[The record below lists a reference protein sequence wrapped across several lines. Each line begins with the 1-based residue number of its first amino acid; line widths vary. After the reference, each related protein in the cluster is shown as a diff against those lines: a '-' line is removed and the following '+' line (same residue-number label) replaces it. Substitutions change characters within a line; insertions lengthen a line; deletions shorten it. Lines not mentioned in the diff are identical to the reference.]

1 MVNPPSISDACLA
14 ELHDLNRQAEARLG
28 ANPNETVQIALRAY
42 EAARAANVRE
52 TQPKSL
58 FLRGTALV
66 LLEQTDQGEALLVEA
81 LNGAEALGQSEL
93 QFRCVNG
100 LGTVAHTRGEY
111 GKAFSHYHR
120 YLAYARGAGDRLAE
134 VRALGNI
141 GLLYFEMGEL
151 ERSLEI
157 GKEVL
162 SIAETLGSPLVSVV
176 CATNLA
182 EAQVLGGDFER
193 ALETVRV
200 WRPIAQEHGFHVQEA
215 LLQGSDG
222 AAKLG
227 LGRAA
232 DALADLESAVE
243 RGRHLGNLVDLCG
256 PLISLGECYIALG
269 RTDEADA
276 ALCEAHRRCEAARSI
291 ALQLKAS
298 RVLMTLYESQ
308 ARHKEALEHARSV
321 LQFQEHIHSERL
333 SRRTEVLAVEFEID
347 QLRNQAELERQKTE
361 VLQESNALLQR
372 LQENLQHEVT
382 HDPLTGLYNRRHF
395 LELLEQTLIECR
407 ENKRRFGIAY
417 LDLDAF
423 KPIND
428 NHGHT
433 AGDAL
438 LVEIARRLADAT
450 RAGDVL
456 ARLGGDEFAVIVKDI
471 KEAKDA
477 ERKAQRLS
485 QALKNAFL
493 WNGLTLQCSVS
504 VGVATFPEHGLT
516 ATELLHQADSAMYK
530 HKRRRMQ
537 QR

>member
-1 MVNPPSISDACLA
+1 
-14 ELHDLNRQAEARLG
+14 
-28 ANPNETVQIALRAY
+28 
-42 EAARAANVRE
+42 
-52 TQPKSL
+52 
-58 FLRGTALV
+58 
-66 LLEQTDQGEALLVEA
+66 
-81 LNGAEALGQSEL
+81 
-93 QFRCVNG
+93 
-100 LGTVAHTRGEY
+100 
-111 GKAFSHYHR
+111 
-120 YLAYARGAGDRLAE
+120 
-134 VRALGNI
+134 
-141 GLLYFEMGEL
+141 
-151 ERSLEI
+151 
-157 GKEVL
+157 
-162 SIAETLGSPLVSVV
+162 
-176 CATNLA
+176 
-182 EAQVLGGDFER
+182 
-193 ALETVRV
+193 
-200 WRPIAQEHGFHVQEA
+200 
-215 LLQGSDG
+215 
-222 AAKLG
+222 
-227 LGRAA
+227 
-232 DALADLESAVE
+232 
-243 RGRHLGNLVDLCG
+243 
-256 PLISLGECYIALG
+256 
-269 RTDEADA
+269 
-276 ALCEAHRRCEAARSI
+276 
-291 ALQLKAS
+291 
-298 RVLMTLYESQ
+298 
-308 ARHKEALEHARSV
+308 
-321 LQFQEHIHSERL
+321 
-333 SRRTEVLAVEFEID
+333 VLAVEFEID

-395 LELLEQTLIECR
+395 LELVEQTLIECR

-428 NHGHT
+428 NHGQT

-485 QALKNAFL
+485 QALKNPFF